1 MMQDL
6 KLKKVQ
12 IFKQLNYQKKNLD
25 MVEKIGIIYYY
36 YKKTINTYEIS
47 YG

>member
-25 MVEKIGIIYYY
+25 MVEKIGILYFY
-36 YKKTINTYEIS
+36 
-47 YG
+47 